1 MSHIPAEPGG
11 DNHRKIKH
19 RRRTLPHQ
27 LEVLDGLFK
36 QCPKPDM
43 DVRKKLAG
51 DLGMTVREVQV
62 WVSTSLKIAATYS
75 C

>member
-1 MSHIPAEPGG
+1 MILILSVCS
-11 DNHRKIKH
+11 KIKH
-19 RRRTLPHQ
+19 RRRTAPHQ

-51 DLGMTVREVQV
+51 ELGMTVREVQV
-62 WVSTSLKIAATYS
+62 WVGLSLMS
-75 C
+75 P